1 MTCISNGLTRCITV
15 RYRGA
20 LITIPPHKTARTI
33 VSSGGIARCRTILYG
48 ANIIPDKNAVLTITS
63 NIAGYRTMSNE
74 TIVTTDK
81 YSDI

>member
-1 MTCISNGLTRCITV
+1 MIYTG
-15 RYRGA
+15 
-20 LITIPPHKTARTI
+20 KTADRTSR
-33 VSSGGIARCRTILYG
+33 SSDIARCRTILYG